1 MKLKILYILLISF
14 SIVWGQENEQ
24 LKDSP
29 TQKEVK
35 ALIKKG
41 ISAYNSA
48 EYEAAETDFRKAFAL
63 DPVNATASY
72 NLGLTMTET
81 QRNMEGERFFEK
93 AGKQSE
99 NSLIKDKAFF
109 NAGNVWLGKKKYEK
123 AIEAYKN
130 ALRNNPADEE
140 ARYNLALAMKMLKKQ
155 QKNNKNNK
163 NKNKNKNQNK
173 KQNKDQKNKDKNKQ
187 NKDQNKNKKDNK
199 NKKNKNKKDNKGNK
213 KKDNK
218 QQQNKQKQQNKQGK
232 GDKKKQEK
240 KQGQKPK
247 SKLSP
252 QQIKQLLIGLKN
264 KEKKMQKKIAVKKMK
279 GKGKRKK
286 TDKDW

>member
-14 SIVWGQENEQ
+14 SLVWGQENKQ

-48 EYEAAETDFRKAFAL
+48 EYEAAETDFRKALAL

-93 AGKQSE
+93 AGKQSK
-99 NSLIKDKAFF
+99 NPLIKDKAFF

-199 NKKNKNKKDNKGNK
+199 GDKN
-213 KKDNK
+213 KDNK
-218 QQQNKQKQQNKQGK
+218 QQQQNKQGK
-232 GDKKKQEK
+232 GDKKKQEKKQEK

-252 QQIKQLLIGLKN
+252 QQIKQLLVGLKN
-264 KEKKMQKKIAVKKMK
+264 KEKKTQKKIAVKKMK
-279 GKGKRKK
+279 GSGKRKK